1 MIEQCFSD
9 ALALISRINI
19 YRIFNREPIS
29 MAFAVTG
36 NITVADDR
44 PCRAIYQGIPV
55 TECSSPGQAFPAY
68 RGFGLEAACAVQ
80 DMMGVNAPYGGNVL
94 LFSIDNVHC
103 MTPVM
108 LTDTLP
114 EFATAD

>member
-1 MIEQCFSD
+1 MTEHFHPGKHF
-9 ALALISRINI
+9 LRV
-19 YRIFNREPIS
+19 RE
-29 MAFAVTG
+29 FH
-36 NITVADDR
+36 
-44 PCRAIYQGIPV
+44 
-55 TECSSPGQAFPAY
+55 
-68 RGFGLEAACAVQ
+68 LEAACAVQ

-103 MTPVM
+103 MTPVT